1 MAAKVNKVPVSSEVC
16 LQEDKTSWQFLL
28 LCRMKNLVIDFGNTR
43 AKTGVFQDH
52 RLIDK
57 NVFTDVSELQKFIA
71 AQSWDNSIIS
81 SVSQEASVV
90 NDAIRVWH
98 QKIALQYTTPLPI
111 TLAYKTPET
120 LGVDRIAGACGAIDI
135 FPNQNCLLIDAGTCV
150 NYEFIDEKKIYHG
163 GAISPGIKMRFD
175 AMHTFTS
182 KLPLVTATETAPL
195 TGDSTI
201 SCMQSGVINGIVA
214 EVEGIIHRYT
224 TNYPNLGVILCGGDY
239 SVFENKLKPSIFV
252 APDLVL
258 SGLNRI
264 LLHNAG

>member
-1 MAAKVNKVPVSSEVC
+1 
-16 LQEDKTSWQFLL
+16 
-28 LCRMKNLVIDFGNTR
+28 MKNLVIDFGNTR
-43 AKTGVFQDH
+43 AKAGVFQDH

-57 NVFTDVSELQKFIA
+57 KVFTDVKELQKFIA
-71 AQSWDNSIIS
+71 SEVWDNSIIS

-90 NDAIRVWH
+90 NDSIRVRD
-98 QKIALQYTTPLPI
+98 QKISLKHTTPLPI
-111 TLAYKTPET
+111 ALAYKTPET
-120 LGVDRIAGACGAIDI
+120 LGVDRIAAACAAIDI
-135 FPNQNCLLIDAGTCV
+135 FPNQNCLVIDAGTCV
-150 NYEFIDEKKIYHG
+150 NYEFVDEKKIYHG

-182 KLPLVTATETAPL
+182 KLPLVPALEVAPL
-195 TGDSTI
+195 IGDSTI
-201 SCMQSGVINGIVA
+201 SCMQSGVINGIIA
-214 EVEGIIHRYT
+214 EVQGIIDQYAR
-224 TNYPNLGVILCGGDY
+224 NYPNLGVILCGGDY